1 MKCVAVFAML
11 GVALSG
17 CAHPAARHDDPRA
30 VLFRHVGGDPSLD
43 GEAYKPD
50 DGKMHGQVTVGVAA
64 SPGHGRG
71 AVPMSSADITN
82 VLPGLSI
89 GETSW
94 GR

>member
-1 MKCVAVFAML
+1 MKSVVVFAMV
-11 GVALSG
+11 GSALSG
-17 CAHPAARHDDPRA
+17 CTHPTARHDDPRA

-43 GEAYKPD
+43 GAAYKPD
-50 DGKMHGQVTVGVAA
+50 DGKMHGRVTVGVGA
-64 SPGHGRG
+64 SPRQGRG